1 MQICNKFFFLKC
13 RDLTN
18 HRTPQKHP
26 PTKLEERKVA
36 SGEQPLKN
44 STRRL
49 EMPEPAASVR
59 RKLAWDAEESTK
71 EDTQEEPR
79 AEEDGREERGQGK
92 QTCAVELEKPDT
104 QTPKADRL
112 TEG

>member
-1 MQICNKFFFLKC
+1 MKC

-36 SGEQPLKN
+36 SGDQPLKN
-44 STRRL
+44 TTRRL
-49 EMPEPAASVR
+49 EMPEAAASVR

-92 QTCAVELEKPDT
+92 QTCARELEKVDT
-104 QTPKADRL
+104 HTPKADRP